1 MMMPIIMSH
10 SSNSVRTED
19 LPTFV
24 TVSIVIILIGLIIV
38 ILGTALSFVIH
49 TDIIINIGM
58 WITFLGL
65 VMLLGN
71 MAYELIINSVFNN
84 KREV

>member
-1 MMMPIIMSH
+1 MIPITIYNH
-10 SSNSVRTED
+10 SSSVRIED
-19 LPTFV
+19 IPIFAAISL
-24 TVSIVIILIGLIIV
+24 SIILIGLIIV
-38 ILGTALSFVIH
+38 ILGTTLSFVIH

-71 MAYELIINSVFNN
+71 MAYDLIISIFSN
-84 KREV
+84 KTK